1 MANVARIAVEEEDG
15 GDPAGVG
22 GRGGGILLLHQEH
35 VQLGP
40 VSVIYKK
47 NKEIRTKRIL
57 SLHVSIKSHC

>member
-47 NKEIRTKRIL
+47 IRK
-57 SLHVSIKSHC
+57 